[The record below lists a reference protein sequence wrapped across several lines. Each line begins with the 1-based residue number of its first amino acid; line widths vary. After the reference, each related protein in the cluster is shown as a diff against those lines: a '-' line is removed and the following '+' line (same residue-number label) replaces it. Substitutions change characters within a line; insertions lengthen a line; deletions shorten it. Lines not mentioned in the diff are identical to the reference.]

1 MPPSATAARIAPPT
15 SKWAGASGSRV
26 SGTQRCAITT
36 VSAASGRLI
45 RKIQRQ
51 EAYCTSAPPTNGPM
65 AAAMLPS
72 PDQEP
77 MARARLSG
85 SNAPWIMARLP
96 GVSIAAPMPCR
107 MRARI
112 STVALGAIPHRSDAS
127 ANQMVPTT
135 KMRRRP

>member
-1 MPPSATAARIAPPT
+1 MM
-15 SKWAGASGSRV
+15 SKWSGASGSRV
-26 SGTQRCAITT
+26 SGTERWAMTT
-36 VSAASGRLI
+36 VSAATGRLI

-51 EAYCTSAPPTNGPM
+51 EAYCTSAPPTNGPI
-65 AAAMLPS
+65 AAGDAAE
-72 PDQEP
+72 PDHEP

-85 SNAPWIMARLP
+85 SKAPWIIARLP
-96 GVSIAAPMPCR
+96 GVSIAAPMPWR

-112 STVALGAIPHRSDAS
+112 STSALGAIPHSSEAS